1 MTETIQ
7 VDEDLTAKRSALEDK
22 ISDLRLAPEASELI
36 RQASDA
42 VAKHKAET
50 ALLEKQLAEINATVG
65 AREQGRRDDAERLRL
80 ERLAE
85 ARNQLV
91 KLENERLRLMDECP
105 PSGGMS
111 SAGRFEGSKGGSQ
124 RPSIKILQARMLIRI
139 FRFLR
144 RGNEPSIKRTHWVS
158 ILPR

>member
-22 ISDLRLAPEASELI
+22 ISGLKMAPEAAELI
-36 RQASDA
+36 QQANDA
-42 VAKHKAET
+42 VVAFKDEVATYERKI
-50 ALLEKQLAEINATVG
+50 AEIDATVG
-65 AREQGRRDDAERLRL
+65 ARERGRREEAERLRL